1 MLEKR
6 AKCLR
11 GSPEM
16 ASSATL
22 AGFTPAQEPKMT
34 FLGTGLP
41 QPRMDRLGP
50 SILVEAGNEKVLFD
64 GG

>member
-1 MLEKR
+1 
-6 AKCLR
+6 
-11 GSPEM
+11 
-16 ASSATL
+16 
-22 AGFTPAQEPKMT
+22 MT